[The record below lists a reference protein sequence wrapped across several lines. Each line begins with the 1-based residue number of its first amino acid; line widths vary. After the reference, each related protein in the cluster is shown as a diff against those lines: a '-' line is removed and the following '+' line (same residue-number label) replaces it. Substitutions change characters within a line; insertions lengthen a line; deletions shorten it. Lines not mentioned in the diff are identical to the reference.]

1 MNRRVAII
9 GVPSSAG
16 AHWPGQEKTPYALRR
31 AGLLDRL
38 DTEGFEVMDLGDL
51 AEVLCRLHPE
61 ERRHQNLTAVADVAR
76 QVADRVAAARK
87 MGALPLVIGGDC
99 TITVGA
105 VSGFLET
112 TNSLGLIYMDGAPD
126 LNSPKD
132 SPTGI
137 LDSMGVTHLLGEGA
151 RELSGIGPTDP
162 LLREEDIVLFA
173 FHPNNLNPAEAR
185 SLAERAIHELP
196 VTEFAGQVSGAARQA
211 LSFLDGHDELLVHF
225 DVDVI
230 EFVDFPVANFPQYN
244 HGVTLAE
251 AMEALEVFAGS
262 PRLAGLVVTEFNP
275 DRDLDGLLAQ
285 RFTQALADAL
295 SAGEGKAGRRG
306 SA

>member
-51 AEVLCRLHPE
+51 AEDLCRLHPE

-112 TNSLGLIYMDGAPD
+112 TNSRP
-126 LNSPKD
+126 S
-132 SPTGI
+132 
-137 LDSMGVTHLLGEGA
+137 
-151 RELSGIGPTDP
+151 
-162 LLREEDIVLFA
+162 
-173 FHPNNLNPAEAR
+173 
-185 SLAERAIHELP
+185 
-196 VTEFAGQVSGAARQA
+196 
-211 LSFLDGHDELLVHF
+211 
-225 DVDVI
+225 VDVVEHRPVQRCAFVCIRPGAGGGRRRDGMGCHGEAAASI
-230 EFVDFPVANFPQYN
+230 E
-244 HGVTLAE
+244 
-251 AMEALEVFAGS
+251 S
-262 PRLAGLVVTEFNP
+262 PEL
-275 DRDLDGLLAQ
+275 RDVLGKS
-285 RFTQALADAL
+285 RHL
-295 SAGEGKAGRRG
+295 SA
-306 SA
+306 